1 MHLYTAVKGF
11 KILSGNIILTSIKG
25 CNSDTNEQNL
35 TGSNPNLDL
44 VNIN

>member
-11 KILSGNIILTSIKG
+11 KILSGNKILTSIMG
-25 CNSDTNEQNL
+25 CNYTNEQNL